1 MISGPW
7 NASRNKLC
15 IFYTSDMAS
24 LRGCLSILSTGTNSC
39 ASTEDQSMNTA
50 TSLIWML
57 IAAAASIT
65 VWVYLAIPTWKV
77 RKLPSPPAFWLL
89 GHLPLLAKHGPDV
102 FIHLAR
108 KYGPIYRF
116 NFGRQP
122 LVIIADADLC
132 REVGIK
138 KFKQFSNRSI
148 PSPIAS
154 SPLHQKGLFFTRN
167 SRWSSMRGAIQPLY
181 QTGRIS
187 NLLPVMERVACV
199 LKRKLATKEEGE
211 DIDFSELLLRVATDI
226 IGEAAFGERFE
237 LTEENTTVSSSN
249 PSEVSE
255 FIKQHVYSTSSLKM
269 DLNGT
274 CSILVGIMFPIA
286 QEPFRQIL
294 SRIPGTGD
302 WKVSINNSR
311 LTDRLNA
318 IVEKRKKDVVGN
330 EKRVDFLSA
339 VLGSRFSRE
348 LFSEE
353 YITALTYEHLL
364 AGSATT
370 SFTISV
376 ILYLVSTHQDVQS
389 KLLRE
394 IDEFGPPDG
403 NPTAEDLDVK
413 FPYLT
418 QVIKEAMRFYTVSP
432 LVAREASEPVQIGGY
447 MLPKGTW
454 VWMALNALAKDPRY
468 FPEPELFNP
477 ERFDPECEEEKNR
490 HPYANIPFGIG
501 PRACI
506 GMKFAFQEIKVV
518 LINLYQAYTFDHS
531 PAMENPLEFQF
542 GIVVSVKYGVR
553 LRLRHRRAQSPV

>member
-1 MISGPW
+1 
-7 NASRNKLC
+7 
-15 IFYTSDMAS
+15 MAS
-24 LRGCLSILSTGTNSC
+24 VCRFLTILSTGTNRF
-39 ASTEDQSMNTA
+39 ASTQDKSINTA
-50 TSLIWML
+50 TSLIWIL
-57 IAAAASIT
+57 IVAAASIT
-65 VWVYLAIPTWKV
+65 VWIYLAIPTWKV

-89 GHLPLLAKHGPDV
+89 GHLHLLAKDGPDV

-116 NFGRQP
+116 NIGRQP

-187 NLLPVMERVACV
+187 NLLPVIEHVARV

-226 IGEAAFGERFE
+226 IGEAAFGEKFE

-274 CSILVGIMFPIA
+274 FSILVGIMFPIL

-330 EKRVDFLSA
+330 GKRVDFLSA

-376 ILYLVSTHQDVQS
+376 ILYLVSAHQDVQS

-394 IDEFGPPDG
+394 IDEFGPPDR
-403 NPTAEDLDVK
+403 NPTAEDLDSK

>member
-1 MISGPW
+1 
-7 NASRNKLC
+7 
-15 IFYTSDMAS
+15 MAS
-24 LRGCLSILSTGTNSC
+24 LCGFLTILSTGTNSF
-39 ASTEDQSMNTA
+39 ASTQAQFMNTA
-50 TSLIWML
+50 TSSIWML
-57 IAAAASIT
+57 IVAAASIT
-65 VWVYLAIPTWKV
+65 VWIYLAIPTWKV
-77 RKLPSPPAFWLL
+77 RKIPSHRPASWLL

-116 NFGRQP
+116 NIGRQP

-154 SPLHQKGLFFTRN
+154 SPLHQKGLFFTRD

-199 LKRKLATKEEGE
+199 LKRNLAAKEEGE
-211 DIDFSELLLRVATDI
+211 DINFSELLLRVATDI
-226 IGEAAFGERFE
+226 IGEAAFGERFS
-237 LTEENTTVSSSN
+237 LTEENTTISSSN
-249 PSEVSE
+249 PAEVSE

-274 CSILVGIMFPIA
+274 FSIIVGILFPIA

-302 WKVSINNSR
+302 WKVSINNRR

-318 IVEKRKKDVVGN
+318 IVENRKKDVVGN
-330 EKRVDFLSA
+330 EKRIDFLSA

-376 ILYLVSTHQDVQS
+376 ILYLVSAHPDVES

-394 IDEFGPPDG
+394 IDEFGPSDR
-403 NPTAEDLDVK
+403 NPTAEDLDMK

-454 VWMALNALAKDPRY
+454 VWMALNALAKDPSH
-468 FPEPELFNP
+468 FPQPEVFNP

-506 GMKFAFQEIKVV
+506 GIKFAFQEIKVV
-518 LINLYQAYTFDHS
+518 LIHLYQLYTFDHS
-531 PAMENPLEFQF
+531 PAMEYPLEFQF

-553 LRLRHRRAQSPV
+553 LRIRHRRAQSPTLLKE

>member
-1 MISGPW
+1 
-7 NASRNKLC
+7 
-15 IFYTSDMAS
+15 MAS

-181 QTGRIS
+181 QTGRIL

-237 LTEENTTVSSSN
+237 LTEENTKVSSSK

-274 CSILVGIMFPIA
+274 FSILVGIMFPIA

-318 IVEKRKKDVVGN
+318 IVEKRKKDDVGN

-339 VLGSRFSRE
+339 VLGSMFSRE

-376 ILYLVSTHQDVQS
+376 ILYLVSAHQDVQS

-394 IDEFGPPDG
+394 IDEFGPPDR
-403 NPTAEDLDVK
+403 NPTAEDLDFK

>member
-1 MISGPW
+1 
-7 NASRNKLC
+7 
-15 IFYTSDMAS
+15 MAS
-24 LRGCLSILSTGTNSC
+24 LRRIITILSIETDRFVPT
-39 ASTEDQSMNTA
+39 QVQFMNTA
-50 TSLIWML
+50 TTVICTFIVAVAL
-57 IAAAASIT
+57 IAI
-65 VWVYLAIPTWKV
+65 WIYLTIPTWKL
-77 RKLPSPPAFWLL
+77 RKVPSFPALWLL
-89 GHLPLLAKHGPDV
+89 GHLHLLAKHGPDV
-102 FIHLAR
+102 FIQLAR

-154 SPLHQKGLFFTRN
+154 SPLHQKGLFFTRD
-167 SRWSSMRGAIQPLY
+167 SRWASMRGAIQPLY

-187 NLLPVMERVACV
+187 NLLPVMERVV
-199 LKRKLATKEEGE
+199 SILKEKLADKEESE

-226 IGEAAFGERFE
+226 IGEAAFGEKFC
-237 LTEENTTVSSSN
+237 LTEDNSSITSSN
-249 PSEVSE
+249 PAEVSE

-274 CSILVGIMFPIA
+274 FSILVGFLFPIA

-302 WKVSINNSR
+302 WKVCNNSR
-311 LTDRLNA
+311 RLTHRLNA
-318 IVEKRKKDVVGN
+318 IVEKRKKDAVGN
-330 EKRVDFLSA
+330 ETRMDFLSA
-339 VLGSRFSRE
+339 VLGSKFSRD

-353 YITALTYEHLL
+353 YISALTYEHLL

-376 ILYLVSTHQDVQS
+376 ILYLVSAHPDVEG

-394 IDEFGPPDG
+394 IDAFGPPDR
-403 NPTAEDLDVK
+403 NPTTEDLDIE

-447 MLPKGTW
+447 LLPKGTW

-468 FPEPELFNP
+468 FPEPEMFNP
-477 ERFDPECEEEKNR
+477 ERFDPGCAEEKNR
-490 HPYANIPFGIG
+490 HPYANSPFGIG

-506 GMKFAFQEIKVV
+506 GMKFALQEIKLV
-518 LINLYQAYTFDHS
+518 LIHLFQLFTFEHS
-531 PAMENPLEFQF
+531 PAMENPLEFQY
-542 GIVVSVKYGVR
+542 GIVVSVRYGIR
-553 LRLRHRRAQSPV
+553 LRVRHRRTH

>member
-1 MISGPW
+1 
-7 NASRNKLC
+7 
-15 IFYTSDMAS
+15 MAS
-24 LRGCLSILSTGTNSC
+24 LRRIITILSIETDRFVPT
-39 ASTEDQSMNTA
+39 QVQFMNTA
-50 TSLIWML
+50 TTVICTFIVAVAL
-57 IAAAASIT
+57 IAI
-65 VWVYLAIPTWKV
+65 WIYLTIPTWKL
-77 RKLPSPPAFWLL
+77 RKVPSPPALWLL
-89 GHLPLLAKHGPDV
+89 GHLHLLAKHGPDV
-102 FIHLAR
+102 FIQLAR

-154 SPLHQKGLFFTRN
+154 SPLHQKGLFFTRD

-187 NLLPVMERVACV
+187 NLLPVMERVV
-199 LKRKLATKEEGE
+199 SILKEKLADKEESE

-226 IGEAAFGERFE
+226 IGEAAFGEKFC
-237 LTEENTTVSSSN
+237 LTEDNSSITSSN
-249 PSEVSE
+249 PAEVSE

-274 CSILVGIMFPIA
+274 FSILVGFLFPIA

-302 WKVSINNSR
+302 WKVCNNSR
-311 LTDRLNA
+311 RLTHRLNA
-318 IVEKRKKDVVGN
+318 IVEKRKKDAVGN
-330 EKRVDFLSA
+330 ETRMDFLSA
-339 VLGSRFSRE
+339 VLGSKFSRD

-353 YITALTYEHLL
+353 YISALTYEHLL

-376 ILYLVSTHQDVQS
+376 ILYLVSAHPDVEG

-394 IDEFGPPDG
+394 IDAFGPPDR
-403 NPTAEDLDVK
+403 NPTTEDLDIE

-447 MLPKGTW
+447 LLPKGTW

-468 FPEPELFNP
+468 FPEPEMFNP
-477 ERFDPECEEEKNR
+477 ERFDPECDEEKNR
-490 HPYANIPFGIG
+490 HPYANSPFGIG

-506 GMKFAFQEIKVV
+506 GMKFALQEIKLV
-518 LINLYQAYTFDHS
+518 LIHLFQLFTFEHS
-531 PAMENPLEFQF
+531 PAMENPLEFQY
-542 GIVVSVKYGVR
+542 GIVVSVRYGIR
-553 LRLRHRRAQSPV
+553 LRVRHRRTH

>member
-1 MISGPW
+1 MES
-7 NASRNKLC
+7 LC
-15 IFYTSDMAS
+15 GLLTI
-24 LRGCLSILSTGTNSC
+24 LSIKTDRFIPTQLHATIVI
-39 ASTEDQSMNTA
+39 SMFITA
-50 TSLIWML
+50 V
-57 IAAAASIT
+57 ASIAI
-65 VWVYLAIPTWKV
+65 WIYLTIPTWKL
-77 RKLPSPPAFWLL
+77 RKVPSPPAFWLL
-89 GHLPLLAKHGPDV
+89 GHLHLLAKHGPDV
-102 FIHLAR
+102 FIQLAR

-154 SPLHQKGLFFTRN
+154 SPLHQKGLFFTRD
-167 SRWSSMRGAIQPLY
+167 SRWSAMRGAIQPLY

-187 NLLPVMERVACV
+187 NLLPVMERVV
-199 LKRKLATKEEGE
+199 SILKEKLTDKDESE

-226 IGEAAFGERFE
+226 IGEAAFGERFG
-237 LTEENTTVSSSN
+237 LTEENPTVTSSN
-249 PSEVSE
+249 PAEVSE

-274 CSILVGIMFPIA
+274 FSILVGILFPIA

-302 WKVSINNSR
+302 WKVCNNSR
-311 LTDRLNA
+311 RLTQRLNA
-318 IVEKRKKDVVGN
+318 IVENRKKDAAGR
-330 EKRVDFLSA
+330 ETRMDFLSA
-339 VLGSRFSRE
+339 VLGSKFSKE

-353 YITALTYEHLL
+353 YISALTYEHLL

-376 ILYLVSTHQDVQS
+376 ILYLVSAHPDVEG

-394 IDEFGPPDG
+394 IDEFGPPG
-403 NPTAEDLDVK
+403 RNPTAEDLDIE

-432 LVAREASEPVQIGGY
+432 LVAREASEPIQIGGY
-447 MLPKGTW
+447 LLPKGTW
-454 VWMALNALAKDPRY
+454 VWMSLNALAKDSRY
-468 FPEPELFNP
+468 FPEPEMFNP
-477 ERFDPECEEEKNR
+477 ERFDPECDEEKNR
-490 HPYANIPFGIG
+490 HPYANSPFGIG

-506 GMKFAFQEIKVV
+506 GMKFALQEIKLV
-518 LINLYQAYTFDHS
+518 LIHLYQFFTFDHS

-542 GIVVSVKYGVR
+542 GIVLSVRYGIR
-553 LRLRHRRAQSPV
+553 LQVRHRQQD